1 MSVVV
6 KTRLIRIG
14 NSRGIRVPKIVA
26 EQADLGGELELEVR
40 RRQLIVRSRRHPR
53 EGWDVQFRQMAA
65 RHDDRLLWP
74 ESSPLSSFDTGEW
87 EW

>member
-6 KTRLIRIG
+6 KTRLVRIG
-14 NSRGIRVPKIVA
+14 NSQGIRVPKILA

-40 RRQLIVRSRRHPR
+40 RRQLIVRSRRRPR
-53 EGWDVQFRQMAA
+53 EGWDDQFRQMAA

-74 ESSPLSSFDTGEW
+74 ESSPLSSFDNGEW